1 MGTIMNFKEMLLDI
15 LLEGKIE
22 DTLDRYP
29 TIPHDVKQNYLKQIP
44 AQNAQH
50 LDWVLSQHT
59 KGNITSSHNISGML
73 DTFNKVKDKLQK
85 KQVAQYKS
93 VDELHSAVVP
103 HQDNIKKSDK
113 EKSKEGTETL
123 YTSPTMTIRQHHNYE
138 STISG
143 AVLPKNNKSGLD
155 KATWC
160 ISVGNGGGAGHY
172 SKYTENG
179 FHPVYTIEHKHE
191 DGTSSRHMLVANH
204 IKTQLDT
211 ELRDEA
217 DHRPGF
223 SDHVSSRPDLLDHYA
238 SEHPELMKTPIAHLF
253 NEDGRVKYAT
263 DARPAYAKLE
273 ETLKNIPKTGMSDEE
288 YMSNFKAGQE
298 KRQGGIHNVLANSVL
313 SPSQLNHFVENGN
326 EGSKHEV
333 ASRMDL
339 TAEHIQKLSNT
350 SNMLVHHILLDK
362 PNLSD
367 DAFNNIVNKSH
378 PENIEKVIKHPKF
391 NETHLDTLL
400 DKKMSKVDLSSLVER
415 FHTKLEAP
423 HIQKIIDKG
432 DEYTH
437 HTLLN
442 KIPTKIDAKH
452 ISTMID
458 NDNANVN
465 NKIVSTLHYK
475 LEPHHIDT
483 IIGKGDSEVNSTLI
497 DTAYHKLEP
506 HHIETLKASGDA
518 RVNYTLENRV
528 HENLEPHEISTLIAK
543 GDSEVHDKLINKFP
557 NKLEP
562 HHISD
567 LINRGNIDTQTK
579 IINQIPDKLD
589 STHIS
594 TLIDNGGYRSPIKQD
609 NRVHLHNHILE
620 KLSDKFEQHHINEFI
635 DKGFDYE
642 PFVNKMHEK
651 LEPHHI
657 SELINNISLQSQH
670 NRIIIDPMRNKL
682 NSTHISAL
690 IAKHPNNP
698 DIINK
703 LHDKLEP
710 KHFSELIDKG
720 NMDTRVNT
728 IKMFHDILK
737 PSHISELIEKGG
749 PNIHGDVISRLGN
762 RLKPSHISS
771 LIHNGD
777 GGTHYSLMT
786 NMYDKLEPHHI
797 SELIDRGSDGIRHNI
812 VSDLSEKLN
821 SSHIS
826 SLIDKGNSDVH
837 NKIINN
843 LSDKLEPKHISAL
856 IDKGDS
862 DVLPKIID
870 KLHSKLDSSNISA
883 LIDKGDV
890 YSHSKLIGRFGD
902 KLEPKHIKGLMD
914 NASTRVVNDVY
925 DNLPEESKKAAVS
938 HAQKMKDSGNDKWAE
953 FYNIHKDMPLSD
965 VDKVKKDIHASL
977 NGPAFPVRHNLSDEE
992 IKTHIHPIIDNEID
1006 NNNGS
1011 RRSGQNLIRFSSMI
1025 NKEQTK
1031 KLLNNI
1037 GDKDSINY
1045 TYDTELSNHVRDAIF
1060 DHAIK
1065 TGNHKLMND
1074 TLVSGGNLHNIAPH
1088 HLEHIKVNHPE
1099 NMPEI
1104 DANGTHAKELVAT
1117 AIKDKNDNTISKFT
1131 NSYNPK
1137 YRSAILDHTLD
1148 TDNTAGVLRH
1158 IVSRDNTP
1166 HNDLDKILS
1175 HQNTKGYKGPDSDRI
1190 LQTIS
1195 SIPNLHSSHID
1206 HIIKSG
1212 NEDAIKNVIGSDYT
1226 SGQKL
1231 TPKHKDDI
1239 ISLKNKELSKHLGR
1253 HQDMNPVQSFNNSK
1267 VLSEWYVTNNV
1278 FEQILKESLIGK

>member
-1 MGTIMNFKEMLLDI
+1 MNFKEMLLDI

-29 TIPHDVKQNYLKQIP
+29 KIPDNVKQNYLNQIP
-44 AQNAQH
+44 ASNAQH

-59 KGNITSSHNISGML
+59 KGNIKPSHDINGIL
-73 DTFNKVKDKLQK
+73 DTFNKVKDKLPK
-85 KQVAQYKS
+85 KQVSQYKS

-103 HQDNIKKSDK
+103 HQDNIKKSDN

-123 YTSPTMTIRQHHNYE
+123 YSSPTMTIKQHHNYE
-138 STISG
+138 SAISG

-160 ISVGNGGGAGHY
+160 VSVGDGGGAGHY
-172 SKYTENG
+172 AKYTENG
-179 FHPVYTIEHKHE
+179 FHPIYTIEHKHE
-191 DGTSSRHMLVANH
+191 DGTSSKHMLVYDH
-204 IKTQLDT
+204 TKTQDEQ
-211 ELRDEA
+211 ELRNEHDNK
-217 DHRPGF
+217 PGF
-223 SDHVSSRPDLLDHYA
+223 DDYASTRPDLLDHYA
-238 SEHPELMKTPIAHLF
+238 TEHPELKKTPIANLF
-253 NEDGRVKYAT
+253 NEKGREEYKKESE
-263 DARPAYAKLE
+263 PAYDKLV
-273 ETLKNIPKTGMSDEE
+273 ETIKNIPKTGMSDDE
-288 YMSNFKAGQE
+288 YMASFKAGQE
-298 KRQGGIHNVLANSVL
+298 KRQGGIHTALANYVL
-313 SPSQLNHFVENGN
+313 SHKQLTHLVEHGN

-333 ASRMDL
+333 AIRNDL
-339 TAEHIQKLSNT
+339 SEEHIQKLANT
-350 SNMLVHHILLDK
+350 SNMLVHDKLLDK
-362 PNLSD
+362 PDLSD
-367 DAFNNIVNKSH
+367 YGFSAVMKKSH
-378 PENIEKVIKHPKF
+378 TENAPKIMAHPKF
-391 NETHLDTLL
+391 NESHIDAFL
-400 DKKMSKVDLSSLVER
+400 DKKMSKVDLSPLVER
-415 FHTKLEAP
+415 FHDKLEP
-423 HIQKIIDKG
+423 QHIQKIIDKG

-437 HTLLN
+437 HSLLTN
-442 KIPTKIDAKH
+442 AAEKLDSNHISSIIDNGDSNVNSRIISSLPEKLEPKH
-452 ISTMID
+452 ISSIIAKGDSDVNSALID
-458 NDNANVN
+458 HAYN
-465 NKIVSTLHYK
+465 K
-475 LEPHHIDT
+475 LEPQ
-483 IIGKGDSEVNSTLI
+483 
-497 DTAYHKLEP
+497 
-506 HHIETLKASGDA
+506 HIEVLKASGDA

-528 HENLEPHEISTLIAK
+528 HDKLEPHEISTLIAK
-543 GDSEVHDKLINKFP
+543 GDSDVHNKLINNFP
-557 NKLEP
+557 EKLEP
-562 HHISD
+562 HHIKE
-567 LINRGNIDTQTK
+567 LIDRGDGGTHTN
-579 IINQIPDKLD
+579 IINKINDKLD
-589 STHIS
+589 SSHIS
-594 TLIDNGGYRSPIKQD
+594 ALIAKSPDLHNDMIHKFPDKLEPKHIGEIIDNGQTGTKFNLINNFSSKLEPHHIKELIDNGTPMI
-609 NRVHLHNHILE
+609 HNILISELPKKLETSHISAL
-620 KLSDKFEQHHINEFI
+620 I
-635 DKGFDYE
+635 DKGDARTHNNIINQFR
-642 PFVNKMHEK
+642 EK

-657 SELINNISLQSQH
+657 SELI
-670 NRIIIDPMRNKL
+670 
-682 NSTHISAL
+682 
-690 IAKHPNNP
+690 
-698 DIINK
+698 
-703 LHDKLEP
+703 
-710 KHFSELIDKG
+710 DKG
-720 NMDTRVNT
+720 NIDTKIST
-728 IKMFHDILK
+728 IKMFRDTLK

-749 PNIHGDVISRLGN
+749 PSVHGDIISRLGN